1 MMGEDRTNTARPAS
15 LKRITSSDAFTAVLQ
30 QELASLTVV
39 VETWRGVEP
48 YEKLSSEEVCTL
60 FQKLYAE
67 MPRDLLFRAFREE
80 IELAWFGSEG
90 VVVRLGSGADE
101 AVLVTYRNVRRVGE
115 QEEQQCVA
123 VDEIRR
129 NGWVIYR
136 KLRHAPPLGRV

>member
-1 MMGEDRTNTARPAS
+1 MGEDRINATRPAS
-15 LKRITSSDAFTAVLQ
+15 LERIPSSSAFTAVLE
-30 QELASLTVV
+30 QESASLSVV

-48 YEKLSSEEVCTL
+48 YEELSPEEVCVLLRQLHT
-60 FQKLYAE
+60 E

-90 VVVRLGSGADE
+90 VVVRLGSGEDE
-101 AVLVTYRNVRRVGE
+101 TVLVTYHNVRRVGE

-136 KLRHAPPLGRV
+136 KLRHAPLLGRA

>member
-1 MMGEDRTNTARPAS
+1 MGEDRTNATRPAS
-15 LKRITSSDAFTAVLQ
+15 LERITSPDAFAIVLK
-30 QELASLTVV
+30 QESALLTVV

-48 YEKLSSEEVCTL
+48 YEARSPEKVCAL
-60 FQKLYAE
+60 FQDLHTE
-67 MPRDLLFRAFREE
+67 MPRDLLFRAFHEA

-90 VVVRLGSGADE
+90 VVVRLGSGEDE
-101 AVLVTYRNVRRVGE
+101 AVLVTYHNVRRVGE

-136 KLRHAPPLGRV
+136 KLRHTPSLGRT